1 MSPAARG
8 WRKSPKHPVS
18 VEKVST
24 KPSTKRRIRD
34 SKRYSKSWQPWEF
47 KCTWSPK
54 SNLDVS
60 EVPCHVPSLK
70 SVGCIRSKGKRSIL
84 FKPLFLE
91 LFHKDS
97 FITFCS
103 RDVLRITIFLFLII
117 PFDKSVGI
125 MEHIYNFY
133 VFRQPFVILR
143 FS

>member
-1 MSPAARG
+1 MSPVAKE
-8 WRKSPKHPVS
+8 WPKSLKRPALA
-18 VEKVST
+18 EKVYT
-24 KPSTKRRIRD
+24 KPSTKRLIRD
-34 SKRYSKSWQPWEF
+34 LKRYSKSLPLWGF

-60 EVPCHVPSLK
+60 VAPCHVPSLK
-70 SVGCIRSKGKRSIL
+70 SAGCIKSKGKRLIL

-133 VFRQPFVILR
+133 VFRQPFVIL
-143 FS
+143 S